1 MKLKTFLLTSLL
13 TVSAMAADNNAAQPL
28 NVKQEGIKYIKML
41 GGALKSELKAQMKAD
56 KSGMAALGF
65 CTAKANEITENINKK
80 LPSYAKVRRTALR
93 VRNDKNNRADTI
105 DQKVMKDYVAAI
117 EAKTF
122 TPKDIK
128 VVQDGDTTRVYK
140 PLVAKAVCLKCHGTN
155 LSEEITKSL
164 DTNYPH
170 DHAVGFKEGD
180 LRGVIV
186 SEIKKH

>member
-1 MKLKTFLLTSLL
+1 MKLKIFLLTSLL
-13 TVSAMAADNNAAQPL
+13 TASAMATDNNTAQPI

-93 VRNDKNNRADTI
+93 VRNATNNQADTI

-117 EAKTF
+117 ETKTF

-140 PLVAKAVCLKCHGTN
+140 PLVTKAVCLKCHGTN